1 MEGQKEQRQRGRLG
15 GDAVFHRE
23 NAQNTIS
30 AENHLEMPLLLSP
43 NCTIINVSPGMPQ
56 NKSTR
61 MVDELLLFSWCHCVA
76 SGDTVKP
83 SILS

>member
-23 NAQNTIS
+23 NSQNTIS
-30 AENHLEMPLLLSP
+30 ATNHMEMPHLLSP
-43 NCTIINVSPGMPQ
+43 NCTIIQVSPGMPQ
-56 NKSTR
+56 NSTG
-61 MVDELLLFSWCHCVA
+61 MVDELLLFSWCYYVA

>member
-1 MEGQKEQRQRGRLG
+1 MEGQEEQRQRGRLG

-30 AENHLEMPLLLSP
+30 AENHLEMPHLLSP
-43 NCTIINVSPGMPQ
+43 DCTIIKVSPGMPQ

-61 MVDELLLFSWCHCVA
+61 MADELPLFSWCYCVA